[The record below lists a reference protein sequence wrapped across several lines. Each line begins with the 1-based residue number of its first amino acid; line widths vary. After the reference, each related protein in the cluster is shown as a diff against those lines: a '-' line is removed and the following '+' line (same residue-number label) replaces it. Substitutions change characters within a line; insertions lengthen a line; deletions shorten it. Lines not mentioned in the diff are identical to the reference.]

1 MFDGYLACSPRRGER
16 WEGQARFREKRETLG
31 LQSKCLILL
40 VIDLVE
46 SSSFAGALQP
56 NPGARPLVLRRVISE
71 FRSFKKIEV
80 AVTRFQ
86 EAQTNRSLSAESS
99 ARMNSLLLTHSPA
112 VPTLQTAKNSR
123 RKDCQYSQRRKRLV

>member
-1 MFDGYLACSPRRGER
+1 MFDGYLACSPRRDER

-46 SSSFAGALQP
+46 SGSFAGRYSLIQGRDLLYCVGLSAS
-56 NPGARPLVLRRVISE
+56 SE
-71 FRSFKKIEV
+71 ASKKIEL

-86 EAQTNRSLSAESS
+86 EAQPNRSLSAESS

-123 RKDCQYSQRRKRLV
+123 RKDRQYSQRRKRLV